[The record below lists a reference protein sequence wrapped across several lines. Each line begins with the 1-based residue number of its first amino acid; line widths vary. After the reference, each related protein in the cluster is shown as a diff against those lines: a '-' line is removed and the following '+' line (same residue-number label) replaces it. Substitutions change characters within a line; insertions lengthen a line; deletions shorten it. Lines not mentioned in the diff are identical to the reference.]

1 MRKTSED
8 QREDSMTRQ
17 LEFLAREAALG
28 RMNRREFLG
37 RAAAL
42 GITAA
47 AASHLLATSALAQ
60 TPQRGGALT
69 VGLVGGES
77 TNSLDPAT
85 WLSQVPQVFGKIWGE
100 TLVYSNPQD
109 GSPVPLLA
117 ESWGASDDVK
127 EWRFKIRRGVT
138 FHNGKEMTPDDVVAT
153 LKRHSDPAGKSGA
166 LGLMEGIQEIK
177 ADGDDLVIALSTGNA
192 DMPLLLSDYHLVVQP
207 NGGFDQPDAGIG
219 TGPYKVE
226 ANEPGVR
233 HAGVKYENHWRDDV
247 GFVDSIEILV
257 MNDTTA
263 RLSALQSGQVHMIN
277 RVEPKTVSLL
287 AGSPGVVIE
296 RAPSKGH
303 YVFIMHVNT
312 PPFDN
317 KDLRTALKLAIDRE
331 AMVNQILQGYATL
344 GNDFPINEA
353 YALFPEGIEQ
363 RVYDPEEA
371 KHYYQKSGHSGP
383 ILLRTSDVAFPGA
396 VDATVLY
403 QQQAAKAGI
412 QIDVRREPGD
422 GYWDQVW
429 NKQPFCAS
437 YWGGR
442 PTQDS
447 MYSIAY
453 YSKADW
459 NDTRFFREDFDKLM
473 LQARG
478 ELDPARREEL
488 YRQMAMT
495 VRDDGGLILPMFND
509 FIDAHTD
516 QVQGWIR
523 DPNYEMSGLSAPI
536 RVWLAS

>member
-1 MRKTSED
+1 
-8 QREDSMTRQ
+8 MTKE
-17 LEFLAREAALG
+17 LEFLAREAARG
-28 RMNRREFLG
+28 RLNRREFLS
-37 RAAAL
+37 RAAGL
-42 GITAA
+42 GLSATM
-47 AASHLLATSALAQ
+47 ASHLLTTTALAD
-60 TPQRGGALT
+60 TPQRGGALK

-85 WLSQVPQVFGKIWGE
+85 WLSQVPQVFGKCWGE
-100 TLVYSNPQD
+100 TLVYSNPKD

-117 ESWGASDDVK
+117 ESWQASDDVK
-127 EWRFKIRRGVT
+127 QWTFKIRKDVK
-138 FHNGKEMTPDDVVAT
+138 FHDGSLLKPDDVVAT
-153 LKRHSDPAGKSGA
+153 LKRHADPQGKSGA
-166 LGLMEGIQEIK
+166 LGLMEGIKEVK
-177 ADGDDLVIALSTGNA
+177 ADGDNVVIMLSTGNA
-192 DMPLLLSDYHLVVQP
+192 DMPLLLSDYHLVIQP
-207 NGGFDQPDAGIG
+207 QGGVGQPDAGIG

-226 ANEPGVR
+226 SNEPGVR
-233 HAGVKYENHWRDDV
+233 YMGTKFQDHWRNDV
-247 GFVDSIEILV
+247 GFVDSVEILV

-263 RLSALQSGQVHMIN
+263 RLSALQSGEVHIIN
-277 RVEPKTVSLL
+277 RVEPKTVSRLQ
-287 AGSPGVVIE
+287 ASPGVVIE

-303 YVFIMHVNT
+303 YVFVMHVNT

-331 AMVNQILQGYATL
+331 SMVKQILQGYATI

-353 YALFPEGIEQ
+353 YAFFPAGIEQ
-363 RVYDPEEA
+363 RKYDPEEA

-383 ILLRTSDVAFPGA
+383 ILLRTSEVAFPGA

-447 MYSIAY
+447 MYSTAY

-459 NDTRFFREDFDKLM
+459 NDTRFMRPDFDKLL

-478 ELDPARREEL
+478 ELDPARRQEL
-488 YRQMAMT
+488 YRQMAMM

-509 FIDAHTD
+509 FIDAHT
-516 QVQGWIR
+516 QEVQGWVR

-536 RVWLAS
+536 RVWLAA